1 VKRQTVV
8 VTFRCSKPEREAYR
22 RAARRQGFTLS
33 EFVRWWLKEGTLA
46 GKRAR

>member
-1 VKRQTVV
+1 VLHARVTRSELRQY
-8 VTFRCSKPEREAYR
+8 K
-22 RAARRQGFTLS
+22 AAADRIGLSLS